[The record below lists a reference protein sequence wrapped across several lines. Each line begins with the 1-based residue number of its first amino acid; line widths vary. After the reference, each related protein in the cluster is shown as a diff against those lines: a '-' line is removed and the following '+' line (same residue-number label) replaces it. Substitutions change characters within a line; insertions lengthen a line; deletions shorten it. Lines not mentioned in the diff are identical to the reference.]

1 MNTPLADKPKND
13 SKIRPPQILGAMGWF
28 DEGSFEKEERVID
41 VTSVVKEAGN
51 LLFEDI
57 LGVKQEEEEDKLT
70 IGGKTELNFKENQ
83 AKIEKQEKDRKESD
97 RKKTFFK
104 DLKDDQLR
112 VQHAKERMWFEE
124 EINDKISGFST
135 VETNELLHLQADYK
149 DNKSVYHKAEL
160 RKKIIEQ
167 RRKKD
172 QQQKAVSIPSPA
184 KKISALEGAFE
195 GASGKVGSG
204 TANFGKG
211 SVQ

>member
-1 MNTPLADKPKND
+1 MNTLLANKPQNNGKVKP
-13 SKIRPPQILGAMGWF
+13 SQILGAMGWF
-28 DEGSFEKEERVID
+28 DEGSFEREERVID
-41 VTSVVKEAGN
+41 VTSVVKEAGS
-51 LLFEDI
+51 LVFEDI
-57 LGVKQEEEEDKLT
+57 LGIEEKEEDKLT

-83 AKIEKQEKDRKESD
+83 AKLEKQEKDRKEAD
-97 RKKTFFK
+97 RKKTFYQN
-104 DLKDDQLR
+104 LKDDQIR
-112 VQHAKERMWFEE
+112 AHQAKERMWFEE
-124 EINDKISGFST
+124 EINDIATNMPTEEK
-135 VETNELLHLQADYK
+135 NELLHYQAGYK
-149 DNKSVYHKAEL
+149 DRSIYQKAEL

-172 QQQKAVSIPSPA
+172 QQQKEVSIPSPA